1 MFIYVWGG
9 GKERIIKDTRDNIC
23 GRLLRDVSLTILLS
37 IASVISRPV
46 NDNYILSLCTVKRK
60 EKEER
65 KILLHRFGKKR
76 PVIEFRRLYAV
87 SDMGCAY
94 SPSLLLRQLTNK
106 SV

>member
-46 NDNYILSLCTVKRK
+46 NDNYILSLKRK
-60 EKEER
+60 KKER

-94 SPSLLLRQLTNK
+94 SPSLLLQLTNK

>member
-46 NDNYILSLCTVKRK
+46 NDNYILSLKRK
-60 EKEER
+60 KKER

-94 SPSLLLRQLTNK
+94 SPSLLLQQLTNK

>member
-1 MFIYVWGG
+1 MFIYVWGE

-46 NDNYILSLCTVKRK
+46 NDNYILCTVKRK
-60 EKEER
+60 KKER

-94 SPSLLLRQLTNK
+94 SPSLLLRQSTNK

>member
-37 IASVISRPV
+37 IASVISRLV
-46 NDNYILSLCTVKRK
+46 NDNYILCTVKRK

-87 SDMGCAY
+87 SDMGCS

>member
-46 NDNYILSLCTVKRK
+46 NGNYILCTVKRK
-60 EKEER
+60 KEKR
-65 KILLHRFGKKR
+65 KKNSIA
-76 PVIEFRRLYAV
+76 PVR
-87 SDMGCAY
+87 
-94 SPSLLLRQLTNK
+94 
-106 SV
+106 

>member
-1 MFIYVWGG
+1 MFIYVWGE

-46 NDNYILSLCTVKRK
+46 NDNCILSLKRK
-60 EKEER
+60 KKER

-94 SPSLLLRQLTNK
+94 SPSLLLQQLTNK